1 MYYIHTHTH
10 TQMQASYMCI
20 KLPHGNIF
28 SSNIPNITYIYIYV
42 FWNIVNDDD
51 VKGKRSLDPCQFEQF
66 PAQLKLKTTRK
77 LSKEFW
83 QIYLKY
89 ILNQFQEEKKRKS
102 SKRVYSY
109 CTMYS
114 HNIFTDVCITVS
126 VGCSV
131 TVVIVC
137 QFC

>member
-1 MYYIHTHTH
+1 MY
-10 TQMQASYMCI
+10 
-20 KLPHGNIF
+20 F
-28 SSNIPNITYIYIYV
+28 ETY
-42 FWNIVNDDD
+42 IVNDDD

-109 CTMYS
+109 CTMYR
-114 HNIFTDVCITVS
+114 HNIFTDACITVS